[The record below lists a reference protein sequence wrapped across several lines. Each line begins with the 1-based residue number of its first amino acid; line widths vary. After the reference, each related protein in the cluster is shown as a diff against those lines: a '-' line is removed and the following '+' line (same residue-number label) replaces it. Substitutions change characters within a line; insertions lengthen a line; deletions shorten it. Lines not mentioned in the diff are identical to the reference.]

1 MQHYKRDFV
10 LYMMLRFA
18 ILIFFSLFFSSLRSQ
33 VKANDSLYTI
43 FNHHNT
49 VDSLYLYQSFKWK
62 NNEFELTGVEKLDK
76 FLFEISSKGGLI
88 NITTRYSSE
97 DFIYKGDQ
105 EEYLVIKLDTNR
117 EVYHKKMNLYL
128 YEESSSEVLT
138 YFYYFAD
145 QPGRIYRFIKDKKR
159 MNILIY
165 FISPKD

>member
-1 MQHYKRDFV
+1 MFRLIGIALF
-10 LYMMLRFA
+10 MMLFTSA
-18 ILIFFSLFFSSLRSQ
+18 NAQ

-43 FNHHNT
+43 FNHHNN

-62 NNEFELTGVEKLDK
+62 NNEFELIGVEKLDK

-97 DFIYKGDQ
+97 DFLYKGEQ
-105 EEYLVIKLDTNR
+105 EELLVIKLDTNQ
-117 EVYHKKMNLYL
+117 EVYHRKMSTFL
-128 YEESSSEVLT
+128 YEESNNEVLT
-138 YFYYFAD
+138 YFYFFSE